1 MIMKMTNACLV
12 KLLSLEDF
20 GYTWLSQDNMNVEY
34 FTLLFNGFIEVS
46 SSFNEENGTLE
57 QKMYVLSNDGKRLIK
72 ALLAIANLG
81 LS

>member
-1 MIMKMTNACLV
+1 MKMTNACLV
-12 KLLSLEDF
+12 KLLSLEEC